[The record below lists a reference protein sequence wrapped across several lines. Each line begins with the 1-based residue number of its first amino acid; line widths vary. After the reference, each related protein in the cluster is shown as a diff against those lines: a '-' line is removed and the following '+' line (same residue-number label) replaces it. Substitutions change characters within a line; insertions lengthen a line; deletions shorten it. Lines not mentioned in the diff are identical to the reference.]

1 MCDGCKDGCACRDEA
16 EALKDVIR
24 KEYREAY
31 AAWSRARARMEA
43 VVIDGLTDNGYA
55 VAREHGKRDAL
66 RRVENIA
73 RAAGIEI
80 KERKGI

>member
-1 MCDGCKDGCACRDEA
+1 MCDGCKDGCACRDE
-16 EALKDVIR
+16 
-24 KEYREAY
+24 
-31 AAWSRARARMEA
+31 MEA